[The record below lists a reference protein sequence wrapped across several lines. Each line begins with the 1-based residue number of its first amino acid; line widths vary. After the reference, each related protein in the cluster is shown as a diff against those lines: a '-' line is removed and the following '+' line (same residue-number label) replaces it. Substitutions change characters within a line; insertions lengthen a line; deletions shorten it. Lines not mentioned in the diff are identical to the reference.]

1 VEIIKMLAGRE
12 PRRMA

>member
-1 VEIIKMLAGRE
+1 MLAGRE